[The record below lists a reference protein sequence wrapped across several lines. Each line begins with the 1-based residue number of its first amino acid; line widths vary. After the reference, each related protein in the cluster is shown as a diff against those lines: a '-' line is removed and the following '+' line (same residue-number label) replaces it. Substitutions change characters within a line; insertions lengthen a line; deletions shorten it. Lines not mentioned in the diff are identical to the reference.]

1 MIHSVLNEGVK
12 GMQASQR
19 EMQKAAHEIASA
31 NIPPNTQAAPQNPAD
46 AAIPPVSETPK
57 SSATGGIE
65 EPVIELKRQELLFT
79 ASAAVVST
87 ANKTIGS
94 LLDVKS

>member
-19 EMQKAAHEIASA
+19 EMQKAAHEIAST
-31 NIPPNTQAAPQNPAD
+31 NIPASTQAAPQNPAD
-46 AAIPPVSETPK
+46 AAIPPVSEPPK
-57 SSATGGIE
+57 SGRVGNIA
-65 EPVIELKRQELLFT
+65 EPIVELKRQELLFT

>member
-1 MIHSVLNEGVK
+1 
-12 GMQASQR
+12 MQASQR
-19 EMQKAAHEIASA
+19 EMQKAASEIASA
-31 NIPPNTQAAPQNPAD
+31 NIPASTQAAPQNPED
-46 AAIPPVSETPK
+46 AAIPPVNEGTKSEK
-57 SSATGGIE
+57 AGSSIA

-79 ASAAVVST
+79 ASATVVST

>member
-31 NIPPNTQAAPQNPAD
+31 NIPASTQAAPAD
-46 AAIPPVSETPK
+46 AAIPPVSEPPK
-57 SSATGGIE
+57 SGTVGNIA
-65 EPVIELKRQELLFT
+65 EPIVELKRQELLFT

>member
-19 EMQKAAHEIASA
+19 EMQKAASEIANVSVPA
-31 NIPPNTQAAPQNPAD
+31 STQAAPQNPED
-46 AAIPPVSETPK
+46 AAIPPVNESTK
-57 SSATGGIE
+57 SGNVGDIA
-65 EPVIELKRQELLFT
+65 EPIIELKRQELLFT
-79 ASAAVVST
+79 ASASVVST
-87 ANKTIGS
+87 ANETIGS